1 MIKFAHVASLVLIS
15 SMISACSGDNEAPEA
30 DNTTETRMDEVDVID
45 GTISDDMV
53 DVDTQQSTDSLADG
67 EAVEGDEAGDEEEA
81 ETGAEDA
88 NAGE

>member
-1 MIKFAHVASLVLIS
+1 MIKFAHLASLVLLS
-15 SMISACSGDNEAPEA
+15 SVISACSGDNEAPEA

-67 EAVEGDEAGDEEEA
+67 EAVEGDEAGNSEEA
-81 ETGAEDA
+81 KAED
-88 NAGE
+88 ESSEE